1 MSELLE
7 VKNLVIE
14 YRTDDGVVHALNDVS
29 FTIGVGKT
37 LGLVGE
43 TGAGKT
49 TLAKGIVRLIQ
60 SPPGKIVQGSVLFNG
75 KDLIKLSD
83 AEIRG
88 IRGFDISMIF
98 QDPMTSLN
106 PVMTV
111 GKQIQEVIDAHNKL
125 NPEESWKKVLQSLE
139 LVGIPA
145 GRANN
150 YPHQFSGG
158 MKQRVIIA
166 IALACNPKLLIADEP
181 TTALDVTI
189 QAQVLKMITDLKKKL
204 NTAML
209 LITHDLGVVAQ
220 NCENVAVIYA
230 GEIVEYGSVRN
241 IFHEMKHPYTLG
253 LMASIPSLKKK
264 VDRLQS
270 ISGLMPDPSDLPVG
284 CKFSTRCP
292 YQTEICHKTLPLL
305 EHVSEKHEVRCHH
318 WAEVAKGRKA

>member
-1 MSELLE
+1 MIASA
-7 VKNLVIE
+7 VI
-14 YRTDDGVVHALNDVS
+14 TH
-29 FTIGVGKT
+29 
-37 LGLVGE
+37 
-43 TGAGKT
+43 
-49 TLAKGIVRLIQ
+49 
-60 SPPGKIVQGSVLFNG
+60 
-75 KDLIKLSD
+75 
-83 AEIRG
+83 
-88 IRGFDISMIF
+88 
-98 QDPMTSLN
+98 
-106 PVMTV
+106 
-111 GKQIQEVIDAHNKL
+111 
-125 NPEESWKKVLQSLE
+125 
-139 LVGIPA
+139 
-145 GRANN
+145 
-150 YPHQFSGG
+150 
-158 MKQRVIIA
+158 
-166 IALACNPKLLIADEP
+166 PKLLIADEP

-220 NCENVAVIYA
+220 NCEDVAVIYA

-253 LMASIPSLKKK
+253 LMASIPSLEKK

-292 YQTEICHKTLPLL
+292 YQTEICHKRLPLL